1 MLLYFFILTILSFF
15 SAINVQFTS
24 SKQVK
29 YSLAFIYIVLLLIA
43 ALRYNVGMDYA
54 SYKDIYLN
62 AADDP
67 DLVSEPGFIL
77 IIRILRFFN
86 LPFEVFIFITAS
98 FITTLA
104 FKYII
109 KYSSLV
115 FVSLLIFFS
124 IGQYYFNTFNAI
136 RQCMAIYCFLY
147 SIYLIKEKNFTK
159 YALIIVF
166 STIFFHLTAILLLPL
181 YYILDRYI
189 SPYVKLATIALIL
202 FNLKLALFLI
212 ENSSYAIYLKFEDFA
227 TGISFNTY
235 LLLFI
240 CSFFIFNEFRN
251 KNQFGEYS
259 NIILNI
265 NLLALISL
273 ASAMFFA
280 GTPLIMV
287 FNRISYYFT
296 PILIVSIPLA
306 ISNIEDITNRKIVL
320 WTVTIFFLFISIFS
334 IIANGKSNYIVPYK
348 TIFDSIL

>member
-1 MLLYFFILTILSFF
+1 MFSYFFILIILFFF
-15 SAINVQFTS
+15 SIINIQFIS
-24 SKQVK
+24 GKQVM
-29 YSLAFIYIVLLLIA
+29 YTLAFVYIFLLLLSG
-43 ALRYNVGMDYA
+43 LRYNVGMDYG

-62 AADDP
+62 VSENT
-67 DLVSEPGFIL
+67 DLVNEPGFIL
-77 IIRILRFFN
+77 IIKLLRF
-86 LPFEVFIFITAS
+86 LHIPYEVFIFITAS
-98 FITTLA
+98 FITSLA

-124 IGQYYFNTFNAI
+124 IGQFYFNTFNAI
-136 RQCMAIYCFLY
+136 RQCMAIYSFLY

-166 STIFFHLTAILLLPL
+166 SAIFFHLTAILLLPL

-240 CSFFIFNEFRN
+240 CSLFIFNEFRN

-273 ASAMFFA
+273 ASAMFYA

-306 ISNIEDITNRKIVL
+306 ISNIEDITNRKVVL

>member
-1 MLLYFFILTILSFF
+1 MFSYFFILIILFFF
-15 SAINVQFTS
+15 SIINIQFIS
-24 SKQVK
+24 GKQVM
-29 YSLAFIYIVLLLIA
+29 YTLAFVYIFLLLLSG
-43 ALRYNVGMDYA
+43 LRYNVGMDYG

-62 AADDP
+62 VSENT
-67 DLVSEPGFIL
+67 DLVNEPGFIL
-77 IIRILRFFN
+77 IIKLLRF
-86 LPFEVFIFITAS
+86 LHIPYEVFIFITAS
-98 FITTLA
+98 FITSLA

-124 IGQYYFNTFNAI
+124 IGQFYFNTFNAI
-136 RQCMAIYCFLY
+136 RQCMAIYSFLY

-166 STIFFHLTAILLLPL
+166 SAIFFHLTAILLLPL

-189 SPYVKLATIALIL
+189 SPYVKLAIIALIL

-306 ISNIEDITNRKIVL
+306 ISNIEDITNRKVVL